1 MPLKKNDKIILIVG
15 VVIIIAAAIGIALYT
30 SVDSDDLEIP
40 EEPENKTFEVSWTK
54 NSKTMGF
61 TGTAAKS
68 YNDPFSVDSPIY
80 SVLTKIDINVVW
92 NDDSTYGLLIKR
104 GLDTLTAEITYNGES
119 QRKSSKGSGNMS
131 YDFSINDMPN
141 LDSIESTNFND
152 ALETVRAMFSG
163 ENKATFD
170 TTINVDTGE
179 RIWRLFKFIR
189 DKGNKFE
196 LQITYHYYTFD
207 IEELEEEEP
216 PPTSSY
222 NGACGEFY
230 KNLGYGRGMI

>member
-15 VVIIIAAAIGIALYT
+15 VVIIIAAAIGIAAYT
-30 SVDSDDLEIP
+30 SIDSDDLEIP
-40 EEPENKTFEVSWTK
+40 EETENKDFKVSWIK
-54 NSKTMGF
+54 NTETMEF

-68 YNDPFSVDSPIY
+68 YNDPFSVDSPMY
-80 SVLTKIDINVVW
+80 TVLTQVEINVVW
-92 NDDSTYGLLIKR
+92 NDDNTYGLLIKR
-104 GLDTLTAEITYNGES
+104 GLDTLTAEIKYNGES
-119 QRKSSKGSGNMS
+119 QKKSSRGSGDMY

-141 LDSIESTNFND
+141 LESIESTNYND

-179 RIWRLFKFIR
+179 RIWRIFNFLR
-189 DKGNKFE
+189 DRGNKFNLE
-196 LQITYHYYTFD
+196 ITYHFYTFD

-216 PPTSSY
+216 PTTSY